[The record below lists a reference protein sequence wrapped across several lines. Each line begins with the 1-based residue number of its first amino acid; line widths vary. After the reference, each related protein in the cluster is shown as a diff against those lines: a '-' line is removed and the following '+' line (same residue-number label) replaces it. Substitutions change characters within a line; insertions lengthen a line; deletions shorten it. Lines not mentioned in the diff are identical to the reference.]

1 MGAKER
7 RENIKKE
14 IYKAASE
21 IIINEGYTGLSIR
34 KIASKI
40 DYSPAMIYNY
50 FENKADIVS
59 SIWQENAK
67 KIISTMSTL
76 KLDSI
81 DEKENLKTIYRTY
94 IHLILES
101 PQEYRAIM
109 LNDIE
114 GIDRVYFDFTDE
126 EKESLRINN
135 TKIFYDKCLKLGLLR
150 PIDTE
155 RYAFFSWISIN
166 GLISN
171 MILSSNNDKEFNKK
185 LIEDYIDFIIHGLF
199 KNN

>member
-81 DEKENLKTIYRTY
+81 DEKENLKIIYRTY
-94 IHLILES
+94 INLILES

-114 GIDRVYFDFTDE
+114 GVDRVYFDFTDE

-155 RYAFFSWISIN
+155 KYAFFSWISIN

-171 MILSSNNDKEFNKK
+171 MILSSNNDKEFNEK
-185 LIEDYIDFIIHGLF
+185 LIEDYIDFIIDGLF